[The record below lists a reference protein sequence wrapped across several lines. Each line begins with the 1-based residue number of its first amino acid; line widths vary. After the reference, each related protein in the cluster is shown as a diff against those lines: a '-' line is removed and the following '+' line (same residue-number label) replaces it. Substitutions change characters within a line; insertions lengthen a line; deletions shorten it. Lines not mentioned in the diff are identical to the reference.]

1 MKKELFL
8 IILSLLLNLS
18 LNAQEIRGQVSNERG
33 EMVAYANVVLL
44 TKSDST
50 FISGAVTVDDG
61 HFLLSNPKKLSLDDC
76 LIKISSLGYKNIYLT
91 PRVDMGTII
100 LIEETQQLNEVVV
113 SGKRPVIQM
122 NRGKMQVNVQHTLLA
137 RTGDAIQVLSM
148 MPFVSRTTEG
158 ISVFGRGTPLIYID
172 NIKINDVGELQK
184 LSSDEVKKC

>member
-50 FISGAVTVDDG
+50 FISGAVTADDG

-76 LIKISSLGYKNIYLT
+76 LIKISSIGYKNIYLT

-122 NRGKMQVNVQHTLLA
+122 NRGKMQVNV
-137 RTGDAIQVLSM
+137 
-148 MPFVSRTTEG
+148 
-158 ISVFGRGTPLIYID
+158 
-172 NIKINDVGELQK
+172 
-184 LSSDEVKKC
+184 